1 MIQETSI
8 KALAQHEQRQYQ
20 NEKVLRAIM
29 SAPHNLTALD
39 LYNITG
45 FMPGTI
51 HARINDLK
59 KGYRLNGV
67 MWWVIE
73 HGKTKQGNRERIMWG
88 VTSVQPPQMSELAKI
103 EAQLRKLF
111 AKRRAIKQAELR
123 SKETLFLNQ

>member
-1 MIQETSI
+1 MTQETSV
-8 KALAQHEQRQYQ
+8 KALARHEQRQYQ

-59 KGYRLNGV
+59 KGYKMNGV
-67 MWWVIE
+67 MWYVIE
-73 HGKTKQGNRERIMWG
+73 WGKTKQGKRERIMWG

-111 AKRRAIKQAELR
+111 AKRRAIKQEEMR
-123 SKETLFLNQ
+123 SKETLFL